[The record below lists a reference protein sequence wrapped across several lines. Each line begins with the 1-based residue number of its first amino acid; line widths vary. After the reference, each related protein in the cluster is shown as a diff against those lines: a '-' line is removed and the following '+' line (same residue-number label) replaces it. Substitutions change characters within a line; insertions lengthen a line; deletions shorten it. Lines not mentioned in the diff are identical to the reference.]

1 MNGCNLCPGFQFAK
15 QRPWSR
21 VPRPLEARSPHG
33 KLSPLSGR
41 GRTAAETRPTFR
53 AARNSFQISRNDIQ
67 IRAER
72 NPSRMEQNPNLLER
86 NPNLLYF
93 RESRLFNGLSPIPA
107 DKAFAFP
114 FSKQG
119 PAPSPAKAPGRACPT
134 TPAAARACPIS
145 IVSIGAMI
153 TPTLIFQK
161 QMFEILAGPPLPPA
175 DRSHGD
181 ALRPEFDRPSR
192 QTCASHG
199 RDWGESSRPRRHG
212 QWTRSTG

>member
-86 NPNLLYF
+86 NPNLLSSANRDFSMGCPRF
-93 RESRLFNGLSPIPA
+93 RRTRHSLFRSPSKDRLRA
-107 DKAFAFP
+107 R
-114 FSKQG
+114 QR
-119 PAPSPAKAPGRACPT
+119 APVEPVR
-134 TPAAARACPIS
+134 RRRR
-145 IVSIGAMI
+145 AMI

-161 QMFEILAGPPLPPA
+161 QIFEILAGPPLPPA